1 MRLGVPTMERRQ
13 PLRTHVWADGDLPHQ
28 VTQDDEIIFYRRCVR
43 CGRDF
48 VQTIDGT
55 GWQAASVGVLRIEL
69 LADSVTERWVREEC
83 PGRLLADDCRS
94 RVTRQARVPKA
105 NGEVPNLAGKRP

>member
-1 MRLGVPTMERRQ
+1 MERRQ

-28 VTQDDEIIFYRRCVR
+28 VTQDGEIIFYRRCVR

-55 GWQAASVGVLRIEL
+55 GWQAASVGVLRIEF

-94 RVTRQARVPKA
+94 RVTQRARAPKA
-105 NGEVPNLAGKRP
+105 NGAVSNLAGKRP